1 MKLTIAASAALTLT
15 CALGY
20 AQVPQQTD
28 MQGARHRLVI
38 GKDNRAPLAVSAAR
52 LYAESQPIDRSSQKN
67 TTDLG
72 ASPAE
77 LEQRYGKPAK
87 TELSYF
93 GRGVAYGFQPDK
105 NSYVYA
111 TTGSNGMVTSVMY
124 FKFDRPFTAQEKSQI
139 LHQNLDPYRVWEGAR
154 DAHWDGAHDLA
165 RIGAENGLHQVIRE
179 ANGPNVV
186 IGNDHKDDKSGVI
199 SYQVRTGEEFNFE
212 QPIIK
217 KAIKS

>member
-28 MQGARHRLVI
+28 MQGARHRLVF
-38 GKDNRAPLAVSAAR
+38 GKDNRAPLAVSAAQ
-52 LYAESQPIDRSSQKN
+52 LPAGSEPIDRSPQKN

-77 LEQRYGKPAK
+77 LEQRYGKPVK

-105 NSYVYA
+105 NSYLYA
-111 TTGSNGMVTSVMY
+111 TTGSNGKVASVMY
-124 FKFDRPFTAQEKSQI
+124 FKFDRPFTAQEKGQI

-165 RIGAENGLHQVIRE
+165 RIGAENGHHQVIRE

>member
-1 MKLTIAASAALTLT
+1 MKLTSAASGAFILT

-28 MQGARHRLVI
+28 MQGARHRLVF

-52 LYAESQPIDRSSQKN
+52 LHAESQPIDRSSQKN

-72 ASPAE
+72 ASPAD
-77 LEQRYGKPAK
+77 LEQRYGRPVK

-93 GRGVAYGFQPDK
+93 GRGLAYGFQPDK

-111 TTGSNGMVTSVMY
+111 ATDSNQKIAGVMY
-124 FKFDRPFTAQEKSQI
+124 FKFDRPFTVQEKRHL
-139 LHQNLDPYRVWEGAR
+139 LHLNLDPHRVWEGAQ
-154 DAHWDGAHDLA
+154 DAHWDGVHELT
-165 RIGAENGLHQVIRE
+165 GMGVENGQHQIIRE
-179 ANGPNVV
+179 ANGPSVV
-186 IGNDHKDDKSGVI
+186 IANDHKDDKSGVI

-212 QPIIK
+212 QPMIK

>member
-28 MQGARHRLVI
+28 MQGARHRLVF
-38 GKDNRAPLAVSAAR
+38 GKDNHAPLAVSAAQ
-52 LYAESQPIDRSSQKN
+52 LHAESQPIDRSPRKN

-77 LEQRYGKPAK
+77 LEQRYGKLVK

-111 TTGSNGMVTSVMY
+111 TTGSNGKVTSVMY
-124 FKFDRPFTAQEKSQI
+124 FKFDRPFTAQEKSHL
-139 LHQNLDPYRVWEGAR
+139 LHQNLDPDRVWEGAR

-165 RIGAENGLHQVIRE
+165 RIGTENGHHLVIRE

-186 IGNDHKDDKSGVI
+186 IGNDHQDDKSGVI